1 MFTIACR
8 NTIVMYMLTLYPIT
22 ILKVNGNYPL
32 LFVVLPSFAFYML
45 SILDKNKFRTVTS
58 FW

>member
-22 ILKVNGNYPL
+22 TLEVNGNYPH